1 MSVISESM
9 DSDGGRDGDGD
20 GDGAGDHDGVQQEA
34 VREILKSGEDEEAI
48 FMKVSAIGEISEI
61 QKLWNIISLQ
71 LLYQSFINGLQRVI
85 QKDVESENAQ
95 ILIVILE
102 ANNQYHLGSSGD
114 GDGGSRSDD
123 DGDEHQQRP
132 LQQL

>member
-48 FMKVSAIGEISEI
+48 FMKVSAISEISEI

-71 LLYQSFINGLQRVI
+71 LLYQSFINALQRVI

-95 ILIVILE
+95 IFIAILE
-102 ANNQYHLGSSGD
+102 AINQYHLGGSSDGDSDGDNGGGGGD
-114 GDGGSRSDD
+114 GDG
-123 DGDEHQQRP
+123 EE
-132 LQQL
+132 